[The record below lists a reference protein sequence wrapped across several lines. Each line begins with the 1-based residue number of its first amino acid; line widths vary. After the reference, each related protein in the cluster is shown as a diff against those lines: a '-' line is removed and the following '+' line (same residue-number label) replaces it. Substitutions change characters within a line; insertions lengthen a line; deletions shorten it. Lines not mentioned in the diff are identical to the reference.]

1 MIRGWGL
8 GVRKKAKGER
18 NLKWMKILKKKMEMT
33 SWQELR

>member
-18 NLKWMKILKKKMEMT
+18 NLKWMKILKKKRMT